1 MIFRKTTAD
10 INGIHLDAT
19 QRVQNKST
27 LKNTIVVLF
36 FQLFND
42 YRSLKHVLNKQ
53 QKTETLSN
61 ALSQTKP
68 LKTTIAP
75 SREQRDQL
83 TINETSAEAHPK

>member
-1 MIFRKTTAD
+1 MIFRKTIAD

-42 YRSLKHVLNKQ
+42 CRSLKHALNKQ